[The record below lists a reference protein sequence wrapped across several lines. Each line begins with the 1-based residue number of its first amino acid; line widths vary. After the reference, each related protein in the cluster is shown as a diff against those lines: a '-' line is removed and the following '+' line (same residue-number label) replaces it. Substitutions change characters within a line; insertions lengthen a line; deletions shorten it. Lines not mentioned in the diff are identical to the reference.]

1 MGPAFAPSLVAR
13 EHNGRGLE
21 GVRSVF
27 GRACGQ
33 YPAEQS
39 LLYAESEERL

>member
-1 MGPAFAPSLVAR
+1 MGRAFARSLVAR
-13 EHNGRGLE
+13 ERKGRGLE

-27 GRACGQ
+27 GQACGQ